1 MMYLRAQGKERLVP
15 KGARV
20 RTTTTTPAHIPQKPA
35 SNGNISTNPRVPTC
49 LRGRSLTSSIPRCDL
64 VSALS
69 APLHPNTL
77 TNLEKIQSKF
87 DLSIALAL
95 STWPALTLSVQN
107 AWGGPLSSEK
117 RDWFAGAI
125 SDLFSTQPEG
135 TVDVEYLEE
144 FLLQVMGDEFEVN
157 VEDDSGAE
165 VASKIVGLRKLTLQ
179 GDFSMVDDM
188 LARWKERE
196 SRGGARVRFQKGHG
210 DDEEDE
216 DEEEDSDEDVEEDED
231 VDMEEAPN
239 LVKAP
244 KEKVVPKVDEEG
256 FTEVVSKKKR

>member
-1 MMYLRAQGKERLVP
+1 MVTSP
-15 KGARV
+15 
-20 RTTTTTPAHIPQKPA
+20 RTPGPQPA
-35 SNGNISTNPRVPTC
+35 SGGGVLLPPSP
-49 LRGRSLTSSIPRCDL
+49 
-64 VSALS
+64 
-69 APLHPNTL
+69 
-77 TNLEKIQSKF
+77 EKIQSKF

-95 STWPALTLSVQN
+95 SAWPALTLSVQN
-107 AWGGPLSSEK
+107 SWGGPLSSEK

-125 SDLFSTQPEG
+125 SDLFSTQPGG

-179 GDFSMVDDM
+179 GDFGMVDDM

-196 SRGGARVRFQKGHG
+196 SRGGERVRFQKVQG
-210 DDEEDE
+210 DEEE

-231 VDMEEAPN
+231 VVMEEAPN
-239 LVKAP
+239 LIKAP